1 MDMLIVAAVVAG
13 YIVQWVAALI
23 VVVEHTQDKT
33 KSPPEQ
39 LTRCSGGKTPTSETT
54 RRREHPLASTVDAA
68 LNPGGRPPA
77 KHIRRCAERPAQF

>member
-33 KSPPEQ
+33 NSPPEQ
-39 LTRCSGGKTPTSETT
+39 LTR
-54 RRREHPLASTVDAA
+54 
-68 LNPGGRPPA
+68 
-77 KHIRRCAERPAQF
+77 

>member
-39 LTRCSGGKTPTSETT
+39 LTR
-54 RRREHPLASTVDAA
+54 
-68 LNPGGRPPA
+68 
-77 KHIRRCAERPAQF
+77 